1 MEGVSFSGS
10 EVLVFEVR
18 VFVTPVRGRQHGSPG

>member
-18 VFVTPVRGRQHGSPG
+18 FFATPVSERQHGSPG